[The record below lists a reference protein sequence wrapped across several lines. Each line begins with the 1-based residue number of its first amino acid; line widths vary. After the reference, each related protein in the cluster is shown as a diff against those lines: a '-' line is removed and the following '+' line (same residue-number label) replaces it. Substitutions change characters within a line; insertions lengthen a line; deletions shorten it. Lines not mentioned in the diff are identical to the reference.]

1 MLWKQSTP
9 DKNRSSLIT
18 RCRCLIEYFYA
29 DTLDSPEKCIDY
41 ISCCL
46 AENNDWKEIIDRKKN
61 PDQNF
66 IAAFI
71 STLLEHENPELKNAA
86 GEIIEYFG
94 SVNQIEIGDK
104 RPTATKADDPSSYI
118 AAVLELLSRD

>member
-1 MLWKQSTP
+1 M
-9 DKNRSSLIT
+9 T

-29 DTLDSPEKCIDY
+29 DTLASPEKCIDY

-71 STLLEHENPELKNAA
+71 SVLLEYEDPKLQNAA

-94 SVNQIEIGDK
+94 NVNQIEIGKK